1 MSPHALTSFALFT
14 SLALMSACSPRPHPN
29 DTKVGTR
36 QTAPPP
42 APLVAAPT
50 PPQEA
55 STTPAAAFRESDP
68 GETAE
73 ARPSYLPP
81 VALGRLHVFP
91 VVLAASAQED
101 PGPLMLL
108 DEALEK
114 GLAEVREVGGEDAV
128 PTMNLDNR
136 DNRGPRAGARNHLDH
151 RDILPGNRR
160 QDPAPDEDQVQV
172 QIQRR
177 AGEPVEQVQ
186 VQGQMRGR
194 AGGAVVNTLVIENK
208 SDIPIFVLAG
218 TVVRGGKQDRQ
229 IGQDFV
235 VDAKQTTPVDAFC
248 VERGRWT
255 MEREG
260 QTTGGRFVAVSSL
273 ANAKVRAAGQY
284 AKDQSAVWDNVAKV
298 NKAHSKSA
306 ASDTLLATLEA
317 PDVEAAL
324 VKRSTELGAALRAA
338 ASPGELVGF
347 AWAIDGHVQGLRY
360 FAHTRV
366 FDLVE
371 DKLTRAVAADV
382 LTAEAEG
389 PSPAELKPPTVAD
402 LETFV
407 AAVASAEEVR
417 HDTPAA
423 NENVYKQSEKAWASK
438 TELKGKAGK
447 KARALAW
454 DYLAK

>member
-1 MSPHALTSFALFT
+1 MSPQRLARTLTSTAL
-14 SLALMSACSPRPHPN
+14 LMSLWACSARTDGP
-29 DTKVGTR
+29 VGRR
-36 QTAPPP
+36 QSPPP
-42 APLVAAPT
+42 PTPIVAAPT
-50 PPQEA
+50 PPPPIEPSPGA
-55 STTPAAAFRESDP
+55 GAATAGGADAITPRFLE
-68 GETAE
+68 
-73 ARPSYLPP
+73 P
-81 VALGRLHVFP
+81 VVLGRLAVFP
-91 VVLAASAQED
+91 VVLSTSAQED

-114 GLAEVREVGGEDAV
+114 GLAEVRELGADPANGA
-128 PTMNLDNR
+128 PTPT
-136 DNRGPRAGARNHLDH
+136 GNHLDNQ
-151 RDILPGNRR
+151 DIDLEQRARMPEPLTNEG
-160 QDPAPDEDQVQV
+160 QVQRPAHEHEQV
-172 QIQRR
+172 QQIQRH
-177 AGEPVEQVQ
+177 
-186 VQGQMRGR
+186 

-208 SDIPIFVLAG
+208 SDIPIFVPAG

-255 MEREG
+255 LEREG
-260 QTTGGRFVAVSSL
+260 KETGGRFVAVSSL

-284 AKDQSAVWDNVAKV
+284 KKDQSEVWDNVAQV

-317 PDVEAAL
+317 PDVEAAIAR
-324 VKRSTELGAALRAA
+324 RSAELGAALRSAA
-338 ASPGELVGF
+338 RPGELVGF
-347 AWAIDGHVQGLRY
+347 AWAIDGRIQGLRY

-371 DKLTRAVAADV
+371 TKLARAVAAD
-382 LTAEAEG
+382 LITAEAEG
-389 PSPAELKPPTVAD
+389 PGPSDPKAPTIAD
-402 LETFV
+402 LERFV
-407 AAVASAEEVR
+407 AEVKSAEEVR
-417 HDTPAA
+417 HDTAAA
-423 NENVYKQSEKAWASK
+423 NENVYQQSDKAWASK

>member
-1 MSPHALTSFALFT
+1 MSPHSLARSLTSTTLIVFLC
-14 SLALMSACSPRPHPN
+14 ACSSRPEAP
-29 DTKVGTR
+29 VGRR
-36 QTAPPP
+36 QSPPP
-42 APLVAAPT
+42 PTPVVAAPT
-50 PPQEA
+50 PAPADAIPEPGAA
-55 STTPAAAFRESDP
+55 SP
-68 GETAE
+68 GERAE
-73 ARPSYLPP
+73 VKPRFLEP
-81 VALGRLHVFP
+81 VSLGRLAVFP

-108 DEALEK
+108 DEALAK
-114 GLAEVREVGGEDAV
+114 GLAEVREVGTDDGAGANSNE
-128 PTMNLDNR
+128 PTNLEQAANHLENR
-136 DNRGPRAGARNHLDH
+136 DIR
-151 RDILPGNRR
+151 PGNRR
-160 QDPAPDEDQVQV
+160 EAPEEIQVQRRAGDLPEPNQQIEQV
-172 QIQRR
+172 QIQ
-177 AGEPVEQVQ
+177 G
-186 VQGQMRGR
+186 RG
-194 AGGAVVNTLVIENK
+194 GGAVVNTLVIENK
-208 SDIPIFVLAG
+208 SEVPIFVLAG

-260 QTTGGRFVAVSSL
+260 EATGGRFVAVSSL

-284 AKDQSAVWDNVAKV
+284 AKDQSAVWDNVAQV

-317 PDVEAAL
+317 PDVEAAI
-324 VKRSTELGAALRAA
+324 VRRSAELAAALRAA
-338 ASPGELVGF
+338 APPSPAGGLVGF
-347 AWAIDGHVQGLRY
+347 AWAIDGRIEGLRY

-371 DKLTRAVAADV
+371 SKLARSVAADV
-382 LTAEAEG
+382 VTAEAQG
-389 PSPAELKPPTVAD
+389 PGPAELRPPTIAD
-402 LETFV
+402 LEAFV
-407 AAVASAEEVR
+407 AAVANAETVR
-417 HDTPAA
+417 HDTRAA
-423 NENVYKQSEKAWASK
+423 NENVYQQSEHAWGSK

>member
-1 MSPHALTSFALFT
+1 MSPHALAPFALLT

-29 DTKVGTR
+29 DTKVGAR
-36 QTAPPP
+36 QKAPPP
-42 APLVAAPT
+42 TPVVAAPT
-50 PPQEA
+50 PPA
-55 STTPAAAFRESDP
+55 ATSATPAAALREADP
-68 GETAE
+68 SAAAE
-73 ARPSYLPP
+73 ARPSFLPP

-114 GLAEVREVGGEDAV
+114 GLAEVREVGGEDAAPV
-128 PTMNLDNR
+128 MNLDNR
-136 DNRGPRAGARNHLDH
+136 DNREPGGSAENHLDN

-160 QDPAPDEDQVQV
+160 QAPAREETQVQV
-172 QIQRR
+172 QVQHR

-186 VQGQMRGR
+186 AQGQLRGR

-284 AKDQSAVWDNVAKV
+284 AKDQSAVWDNVAQV

-324 VKRSTELGAALRAA
+324 VKRSAELSAALDAA
-338 ASPGELVGF
+338 VSPGELVGF
-347 AWAIDGHVQGLRY
+347 AWAIDGRIQGLRY

-371 DKLTRAVAADV
+371 HKLARAVAADV
-382 LTAEAEG
+382 LTAEADG
-389 PSPAELKPPTVAD
+389 PSPTDLEPPTIAD
-402 LETFV
+402 LESFV

-423 NENVYKQSEKAWASK
+423 NENVYKQSERAWGSK